1 MTRPPPD
8 LDSLGRRYCLPSAA
22 VEQLRELADLVASD
36 PLAPTGVREPEAVL
50 RDHIAD
56 SLAALEL
63 PELSSPGRVVDIGAG
78 AGFPGLV
85 LAIARPDSSLV
96 LLESSGR
103 KCAFIARAAAACSV
117 GNVEVVHARAEALPE
132 GVARF
137 DLATVRAV
145 GSLSVVLEYAAPL
158 LRLGG
163 SIVAW
168 RGRRDRPG
176 ELAAEAAAAELGLE
190 LGDVRRVVP
199 YAGAEHRHLHSAT
212 KIVETPSGFPRRPGA
227 AAKRP
232 LGSQSRNPS
241 DRARR

>member
-1 MTRPPPD
+1 
-8 LDSLGRRYCLPSAA
+8 LGRRYRLPSAA
-22 VEQLRELADLVASD
+22 VEQLRGLADLVASD
-36 PLAPTGVREPEAVL
+36 PLAPTGVREAEAVL

-63 PELSSPGRVVDIGAG
+63 PELASPGRVVDIGAG

-103 KCAFIARAAAACSV
+103 KRAFIARAAAACSV
-117 GNVEVVHARAEALPE
+117 DNVEVVHARAEAWPE

-176 ELAAEAAAAELGLE
+176 ELAAEAAAAELGLD

-212 KIVETPSGFPRRPGA
+212 KIAETPPGFPRRPGV